1 MDTAFED
8 VLRAISIRAKAYGPT
23 AGDQE
28 MNFLVDLDCFRGPMD
43 LLLYLVRKHE
53 LDITDIPIALITD
66 QFLEHLA
73 ILEAMDVNA
82 VGDFLDLAT
91 SLMEIKSRMVL
102 PQLDEVPDDLED
114 PRDELV
120 QRLLE
125 YKQFRDAAS
134 MLQER
139 GQQWQL
145 HRSRLANDVPPRR
158 TEIGDQP
165 IQEVELW
172 DLVSAFGRV
181 LRDVQQIQPSNI
193 IYDETPIQTH
203 MQRIY
208 RRLRDEQRVAFS
220 DMFEQE
226 MHKSRMIGV
235 FLAVLEL
242 VRHHSIDTRQDL
254 LHGEI
259 WIIPGESFQ
268 EESDFSDADEYG
280 GASLNTG
287 DSPDPPAG

>member
-1 MDTAFED
+1 
-8 VLRAISIRAKAYGPT
+8 
-23 AGDQE
+23 
-28 MNFLVDLDCFRGPMD
+28 MNFHVDLDCFRGPMD

-66 QFLEHLA
+66 QFLQHLA
-73 ILEAMDVNA
+73 ILEALDVNA

-91 SLMEIKSRMVL
+91 SLMEIKSRLVL
-102 PQLDEVPDDLED
+102 PQMDEVPDAVED

-134 MLQER
+134 MLEER

-145 HRSRLANDVPPRR
+145 RRSRLANDLPTRR
-158 TEIGDQP
+158 MEIGDQP

-181 LRDVQQIQPSNI
+181 LRDVQQVQPSNI
-193 IYDETPIQTH
+193 IYDETPIQVH
-203 MQRIY
+203 MEHIYQR
-208 RRLRDEQRVAFS
+208 LNNEQQVAFS
-220 DMFEQE
+220 EMFDQH

-242 VRHHSIDTRQDL
+242 VRHHSVDTRQDH

-259 WIIPGESFQ
+259 WIIPGEHYQ
-268 EESDFSDADEYG
+268 DGDDFSDVDEYG
-280 GASLNTG
+280 GAVGSSGHVDDVTEE
-287 DSPDPPAG
+287 

>member
-1 MDTAFED
+1 
-8 VLRAISIRAKAYGPT
+8 
-23 AGDQE
+23 
-28 MNFLVDLDCFRGPMD
+28 MNFHVDLDSFRGPMD

-53 LDITDIPIALITD
+53 IDITDIPIAMITD
-66 QFLEHLA
+66 QFLQHLT
-73 ILEAMDVNA
+73 ILEALDVNA

-91 SLMEIKSRMVL
+91 ILMEIKSRMVL
-102 PQLDEVPDDLED
+102 PQMDEVPDMVED

-134 MLQER
+134 LLEER

-145 HRSRLANDVPPRR
+145 RRARLANDLPPRR

-181 LRDVQQIQPSNI
+181 LRDVQQVQPSNI
-193 IYDETPIQTH
+193 VYDETPIQTH

-208 RRLRDEQRVAFS
+208 QRLHNEQQVAFS
-220 DMFEQE
+220 DMFDQR

-242 VRHHSIDTRQDL
+242 VRHHSVDTRQDQ

-259 WIIPGESFQ
+259 WIVPGDQFQ
-268 EESDFSDADEYG
+268 QGDAFSDVDEYG
-280 GASLNTG
+280 GSAPASE
-287 DSPDPPAG
+287 DPSELSQ

>member
-1 MDTAFED
+1 
-8 VLRAISIRAKAYGPT
+8 
-23 AGDQE
+23 
-28 MNFLVDLDCFRGPMD
+28 MNFHVDLDCFRGPMD

-73 ILEAMDVNA
+73 VLEALDVNA

-91 SLMEIKSRMVL
+91 TLMEVKSRMVL
-102 PQLDEVPDDLED
+102 PQVDEVPDAVED

-134 MLQER
+134 MLEER
-139 GQQWQL
+139 GQKWQL
-145 HRSRLANDVPPRR
+145 RRSRLANDLPPRR
-158 TEIGDQP
+158 MEIGEQP

-193 IYDETPIQTH
+193 VYDDTPIHIH
-203 MQRIY
+203 MDNIY
-208 RRLRDEQRVAFS
+208 QQLHDKEQLAFS
-220 DMFEQE
+220 EMFSDQ

-242 VRHHSIDTRQDL
+242 VRHHSVDTRQDQ

-259 WIIPGESFQ
+259 WIIPGGSFHESD
-268 EESDFSDADEYG
+268 DFSDADEYG
-280 GASLNTG
+280 GGVDNAG
-287 DSPDPPAG
+287 DVVDVSGE